1 MIPMIYEGNGKF
13 SASSIYHKMRCE
25 KMFGAGQE
33 ITFEELG
40 DRNMNR
46 HRMYFARLKELWL
59 TLPESMAEDFPSPEV
74 LRKHALIR
82 CGYATMRK
90 FSMANADEASAL
102 ERMLSELESYAV
114 CEITAPVVGSPR
126 RILAVWVPQSQ
137 AVKNMGK
144 SEFDKSVTDVL
155 DYCER
160 LVRSEPGKV
169 IPFGRRE

>member
-1 MIPMIYEGNGKF
+1 MVPMIYEGNGKF

-59 TLPESMAEDFPSPEV
+59 TLPESMAEDFPSPEA
-74 LRKHALIR
+74 LRKFALVR
-82 CGYATMRK
+82 TGYCTQKKIVCRSNQDAIETAAFIESLGTYVICEVVMRV
-90 FSMANADEASAL
+90 L
-102 ERMLSELESYAV
+102 T
-114 CEITAPVVGSPR
+114 I
-126 RILAVWVPQSQ
+126 WVPQSQ
-137 AVKNMGK
+137 AVRNMGK

-169 IPFGRRE
+169 IPFGRKE